1 MAKTEYKTLTITA
14 SAGAVKFNVEKFDAD
29 CTQKINAAASELS
42 SDGWEL
48 LSVASLGGFGGSYT
62 LVFKRDI

>member
-1 MAKTEYKTLTITA
+1 MAKTEYKTLTIMA
-14 SAGAVKFNVEKFDAD
+14 SGGTVKFNVEKFDED

-48 LSVASLGGFGGSYT
+48 FTVASLGGFGGSFA
-62 LVFKRDI
+62 LVFKRDV

>member
-1 MAKTEYKTLTITA
+1 
-14 SAGAVKFNVEKFDAD
+14 VEKFDAD

-48 LSVASLGGFGGSYT
+48 FTVASLGGFGGSFA
-62 LVFKRDI
+62 LIFKRDV